1 MFPPVI
7 VNFLTT
13 YFIPTIYFGSFF
25 LGEAA
30 ILPAAF
36 LSAQG
41 IYSPIAVF
49 GIALIGTVSSDSIWF
64 FLGEPLFKRF
74 GSWKRY
80 EEKMVHIQ
88 NKLHGFTGKRP
99 YLMLLFI
106 KFFYGAR
113 VLTIMYVASRR
124 VKYRTFLLFNTLGTL
139 PWLAVLISIGW
150 LAGRNIVNA
159 VNLFG
164 NIRLALSAIILALI
178 VVKLASVWIR
188 RKVLGE

>member
-1 MFPPVI
+1 
-7 VNFLTT
+7 
-13 YFIPTIYFGSFF
+13 
-25 LGEAA
+25 
-30 ILPAAF
+30 
-36 LSAQG
+36 
-41 IYSPIAVF
+41 
-49 GIALIGTVSSDSIWF
+49 
-64 FLGEPLFKRF
+64 
-74 GSWKRY
+74 
-80 EEKMVHIQ
+80 MVHIQ

-124 VKYRTFLLFNTLGTL
+124 VKYRTFLLFNPLGTL